1 MTIRSDM
8 MAELT
13 GKSPGLSRRV
23 ISWFLLPLCYF
34 GAFISPAAVLAV
46 PFQMLHAHHSS
57 PTAFW
62 LWTLVIAV
70 LISWLF
76 YRALIAW
83 LRFFRQRVFYVEAAL
98 FLTALIFAVAII
110 TLIFMPR

>member
-13 GKSPGLSRRV
+13 GKSPGLFRRAV
-23 ISWFLLPLCYF
+23 SWFLLPLCYF

-46 PFQMLHAHHSS
+46 PFQILHAHHSS
-57 PTAFW
+57 PAVFW
-62 LWTLVIAV
+62 LWTLLITA

-83 LRFFRQRVFYVEAAL
+83 LRFFRQRVFYVEAAV

-110 TLIFMPR
+110 ALIFMLR